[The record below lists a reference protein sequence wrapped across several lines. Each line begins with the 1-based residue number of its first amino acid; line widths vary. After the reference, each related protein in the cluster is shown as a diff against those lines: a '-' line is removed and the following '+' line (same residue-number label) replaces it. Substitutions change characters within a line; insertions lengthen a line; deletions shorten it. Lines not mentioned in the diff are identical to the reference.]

1 MLSCVHVHVCVHT
14 CTYMYMCVPT
24 SDIRSQCV
32 TSTQRTVLG
41 SLKLCVE
48 GGYLHLLSTVV
59 STLSTVHVSI
69 SGYRETGWKM
79 HCEDLLVHNFH
90 ITVIVDK
97 AATFFFPIWVKIFV
111 CVYIVHVV
119 AVLWANL
126 NLLPIHT
133 CTCTCTY
140 VNCIFSLLQLVCTH
154 CFMCCS
160 MYCRGILW
168 TEATIVWRH
177 SPSCSVWRPS
187 ILIVSLCSG
196 GTMRVGRLHKS
207 MAFMVRPVCPLA
219 CDTVVYDCV
228 VCVQCMCVVQDLRLC
243 FSYM

>member
-1 MLSCVHVHVCVHT
+1 
-14 CTYMYMCVPT
+14 MCVPT

-111 CVYIVHVV
+111 CVYIV
-119 AVLWANL
+119 LWANP
-126 NLLPIHT
+126 NLLPIH
-133 CTCTCTY
+133 TCTCTY

-196 GTMRVGRLHKS
+196 GTTRVGRLHKS
-207 MAFMVRPVCPLA
+207 MAFTVRPVCPLV
-219 CDTVVYDCV
+219 CDIVVYNCV
-228 VCVQCMCVVQDLRLC
+228 VRVQCMCVVQEL
-243 FSYM
+243 